1 MNQRSIWYLA
11 IAETLVWAGMFYS
24 FPALILQWENDLG
37 WSKTEISA
45 TFTTALIVSA
55 LTAPLAG
62 RLIDLGYGRTLLTG
76 SAFFGGLAVA
86 SLSWVESYWTFFG
99 LWLVIGFMMA
109 GCLYEPCFA
118 FVTRTRG
125 MEAKKSITMITLVA
139 GFAGSVS
146 FPTANIVAEWY
157 GWRGSTATFAFLII
171 AVAVPLFV
179 LGTRSEQPV
188 SDSKPSPKPKNEA
201 NLSLRQIISGP
212 VFWLLAMSFTS
223 ISVGHGLLI
232 NHLLPLLAERSIP
245 SAMAITAASLIG
257 PMQVVGRVVMI
268 FAERH
273 VSMYTVCAS
282 TFISMLL
289 GIGALIY
296 AGARQELVFLFV
308 ILHGAGYGV
317 TSITRPVVTAGLLG
331 KENFGAISGAIALCF
346 MSGFALS
353 PLLAAK
359 IWEWGGYDLVLK
371 IICITVFVGLLSYLL
386 ALWRTRPST
395 TPV

>member
-1 MNQRSIWYLA
+1 MNHRSIWYLA

-62 RLIDLGYGRTLLTG
+62 RLIDLGYGRTLLTA

-146 FPTANIVAEWY
+146 FPTANIVAEGY

-188 SDSKPSPKPKNEA
+188 SDSKPSPKPKKEA
-201 NLSLRQIISGP
+201 NLSLRQILSGP

-273 VSMYTVCAS
+273 VSMYTVCAT

-317 TSITRPVVTAGLLG
+317 TSITRHIPR
-331 KENFGAISGAIALCF
+331 I
-346 MSGFALS
+346 
-353 PLLAAK
+353 
-359 IWEWGGYDLVLK
+359 
-371 IICITVFVGLLSYLL
+371 
-386 ALWRTRPST
+386 
-395 TPV
+395 

>member
-1 MNQRSIWYLA
+1 
-11 IAETLVWAGMFYS
+11 
-24 FPALILQWENDLG
+24 
-37 WSKTEISA
+37 
-45 TFTTALIVSA
+45 
-55 LTAPLAG
+55 
-62 RLIDLGYGRTLLTG
+62 
-76 SAFFGGLAVA
+76 
-86 SLSWVESYWTFFG
+86 
-99 LWLVIGFMMA
+99 
-109 GCLYEPCFA
+109 
-118 FVTRTRG
+118 
-125 MEAKKSITMITLVA
+125 
-139 GFAGSVS
+139 
-146 FPTANIVAEWY
+146 
-157 GWRGSTATFAFLII
+157 
-171 AVAVPLFV
+171 
-179 LGTRSEQPV
+179 
-188 SDSKPSPKPKNEA
+188 
-201 NLSLRQIISGP
+201 
-212 VFWLLAMSFTS
+212 
-223 ISVGHGLLI
+223 
-232 NHLLPLLAERSIP
+232 
-245 SAMAITAASLIG
+245 
-257 PMQVVGRVVMI
+257 MQVVGRVVMI

-371 IICITVFVGLLSYLL
+371 IIWITVFVGLLSYLL

>member
-62 RLIDLGYGRTLLTG
+62 RLIDLGYGRTLLTA

-146 FPTANIVAEWY
+146 FPTANIVAEGY
-157 GWRGSTATFAFLII
+157 GWRGSTSTFAFLII
-171 AVAVPLFV
+171 VVAVPLFV

-188 SDSKPSPKPKNEA
+188 SDSKPSPKPKKEA
-201 NLSLRQIISGP
+201 NLSLRQILSGP

-296 AGARQELVFLFV
+296 AGARQELVFLCV

-317 TSITRPVVTAGLLG
+317 TSVTRPVVTAGLLG

-346 MSGFALS
+346 MGGVARS

-359 IWEWGGYDLVLK
+359 IGEGGGYELVLK

-386 ALWRTRPST
+386 ALWRTRPAA

>member
-146 FPTANIVAEWY
+146 FPTANIVAEEY

-188 SDSKPSPKPKNEA
+188 SDSKPSPKPKKEA

-245 SAMAITAASLIG
+245 SAIAITAASLIG

-317 TSITRPVVTAGLLG
+317 TSITRPVVTAGLL
-331 KENFGAISGAIALCF
+331 
-346 MSGFALS
+346 
-353 PLLAAK
+353 
-359 IWEWGGYDLVLK
+359 
-371 IICITVFVGLLSYLL
+371 
-386 ALWRTRPST
+386 
-395 TPV
+395 